1 MYQILS
7 DISNFLGAP
16 FYAMIIGAETVP
28 LIAALLLGIV
38 GALAPCQLTGNIS
51 AITFYGNK
59 SMQSAGHLV
68 DALFFI
74 LGKIAVFSGLGILV
88 WLAGREFQD
97 SIIVFFAASR
107 KAIGPFILLLGLFLA
122 GYLKLNILTKLLN
135 YVPKGNGAGR
145 WGQFLMGAAFSI
157 SFCPTMFI
165 LFFMTLMPL
174 VLGTSY
180 GIVLP
185 PIFAIGT
192 SLPLIIFLGIVW
204 FLGMDGALLRKS
216 RKIGS
221 AVQKAAGIF
230 LIVIGVFD
238 TITYWQ

>member
-7 DISNFLGAP
+7 DISNFLSSP
-16 FYAMIIGAETVP
+16 FHAMVSGTESIP
-28 LIAALLLGIV
+28 LLAAFILGIV

-59 SMQSAGHLV
+59 SMQTAGQLV

-74 LGKIAVFSGLGILV
+74 LGKIAVFSSLGLLV
-88 WLAGREFQD
+88 WFAGREFQD
-97 SIIVFFAASR
+97 GIISFFAAAR
-107 KAIGPFILLLGLFLA
+107 KAIGPFIIILGIYLA
-122 GYLKLNILTKLLN
+122 GYLKLPFLNKL
-135 YVPKGNGAGR
+135 YSFVPEVKAVGK

-165 LFFMTLMPL
+165 LFFMTLMPI

-180 GIVLP
+180 GFVLP
-185 PIFAIGT
+185 PVFAIGT
-192 SLPLIIFLGIVW
+192 SLPLILFLGVVW
-204 FLGMDGALLRKS
+204 FMGMDGALVRKS

-221 AVQKAAGIF
+221 AFQKTAGFF
-230 LIVIGVFD
+230 LIIIGIFD
-238 TITYWQ
+238 TITYW